1 MTDVEVQQLP
11 QINNMSK
18 VQDGGAKPDLV
29 KEHVPG
35 NELWTDGLICAFELV
50 KGHKKLAHHKSLPT
64 QEIGAAMHTK
74 KHIARNGHHVVIP
87 TANEGNAVEI
97 PCQTEFGMDPFVVK
111 DRPAHACE
119 ILEHKWVPIGWS
131 RIAELVQRVQS
142 DASWENEQALI
153 SDSEDDYTV
162 ADVAAP
168 YWQRPG
174 GPTWWFHVTAGHPS
188 VDAWLSSAHWMHP
201 AIRTALR
208 DENRLIS
215 DRMKYLLYEVPVRVA
230 GGLLFELLGQSVG
243 DPNREED
250 DIPIVLRSW
259 QTQNFLLTA
268 MHVKGPSSNINVL
281 GVTEVQELLIAGGSQ
296 TPRTVHE
303 VIAHLVSRLSRW
315 DERLF
320 RKYIFGEADEIE
332 LKFVNRRNSEDL
344 NLVSIIL
351 NQEIRRLATQVI
363 RVKWSLHAREEI
375 ILELLRHLRG
385 NATRAMLERER
396 KSARE
401 MLEEQ
406 EAVRG
411 RLFTIQDVM
420 QSTVRAWLQDRS
432 LRITHNLAIFGG
444 GGIVLSIIT
453 GLFGI
458 NVDGIP
464 GAQNTPYAFG
474 LFAALLFLIGIVLV
488 GVGLTY
494 LGLTNPVTN
503 EKVKVRKLE
512 LQQLVS
518 VFQQEAEQHGKV
530 REGFSRHGLSPNSS
544 TPSSDE
550 GGYILI
556 S

>member
-1 MTDVEVQQLP
+1 MAGVEGQPPP
-11 QINNMSK
+11 QISIMSNSK
-18 VQDGGAKPDLV
+18 AQDGGTKPNLA

-35 NELWTDGLICAFELV
+35 SELWTDGLICAFELV
-50 KGHKKLAHHKSLPT
+50 KGHRKLVHHKSLPKIDLAHMKN
-64 QEIGAAMHTK
+64 QA
-74 KHIARNGHHVVIP
+74 ARNGHRVVSP
-87 TANEGNAVEI
+87 APNEGGVLEI
-97 PCQTEFGMDPFVVK
+97 PGQAELGIDPFAVK
-111 DRPAHACE
+111 DRPSHAGDVHD
-119 ILEHKWVPIGWS
+119 HKWVPIGWS
-131 RIAELVQRVQS
+131 RIAELSQRVQS
-142 DASWENEQALI
+142 DASWENEHVPI

-168 YWQRPG
+168 YWLRPG

-188 VDAWLSSAHWMHP
+188 VDAWLGSAHWMHP

-208 DENRLIS
+208 DESRLIS

-243 DPNREED
+243 DPNHEEE

-259 QTQNFLLTA
+259 QAQNFLLTA
-268 MHVKGPSSNINVL
+268 MHVKGPSTNVNVL
-281 GVTEVQELLIAGGSQ
+281 GVTEVQELLISGGSQ
-296 TPRTVHE
+296 TPRSAHE

-315 DERLF
+315 DDRLF
-320 RKYIFGEADEIE
+320 RKYVFGEADEIE

-385 NATRAMLERER
+385 SATRIILERER

-474 LFAALLFLIGIVLV
+474 LFAGLLFFLGIILV
-488 GVGLTY
+488 GVGLMY
-494 LGLTNPVTN
+494 LGLTNPVTS

-518 VFQQEAEQHGKV
+518 MFQHEAEQHGKV
-530 REGFSRHGLSPNSS
+530 REGLSRHGLSPSS
-544 TPSSDE
+544 AAASGDE
-550 GGYILI
+550 GYILI